1 MDRRN
6 ARLDQLTDDMSGV
19 FDVHTEDGAVH
30 RLDLDKR
37 TAASFNDGQ
46 TVDSD
51 VQQVQLLILATCRV
65 GARMVMLIDR
75 GAPGVRFTR
84 RTTAVV
90 RYISN
95 ARGVHLTGTER
106 S

>member
-1 MDRRN
+1 MDSRIV
-6 ARLDQLTDDMSGV
+6 RLDQLTDDMSGV

-30 RLDLDKR
+30 RLDLDGR
-37 TAASFNDGQ
+37 AAASFINERAADL
-46 TVDSD
+46 D
-51 VQQVQLLILATCRV
+51 VQRVQLLILATCRV

-90 RYISN
+90 CYIRD
-95 ARGVHLTGTER
+95 ARGIPLAEVER